1 MKFLHLADLHLGK
14 RVNGFSML
22 EDQAH
27 ILRQILAILD
37 DERLDGVLIAG
48 DVYDKSVPSV
58 EAVELLDGFLTE
70 LRARGVPVLLISGN
84 HDSPERLAFGGR
96 VMDSCG
102 IHISPVYDGALAPVT
117 LHDEFGPVHVWLL
130 PFVKPAHVRRWF
142 PDADIESYTDAV
154 AEAVAHMDIDTA
166 ARNVLVTHQFVTGGA
181 RSGSE
186 ELSVGGTDNV
196 DSGVFAPFDYVAL
209 GHLHGAQNIGRET
222 IRYAGSPLKYS
233 FSEARQHKSV
243 TVVTL
248 GEKGDVQVRTV
259 ALTPLRELRE
269 IRGSYDELTARSF
282 YEHTTYRSDYLHLI
296 LTDEQDVFDAMSRL
310 RTIYP
315 YLMTL
320 DYDNART
327 RAAGGMSVPAETER
341 RTPLELFEALYQRQ
355 NHRPMSEVQRAYIA
369 QLMEQ
374 IMEQIMEVQG

>member
-37 DERLDGVLIAG
+37 DEQPDGVLIAG

-58 EAVELLDGFLTE
+58 EAVGLLDGFLTE
-70 LRARGVPVLLISGN
+70 LCARGVPVLLISGN

-117 LHDEFGPVHVWLL
+117 LHDAFGPVHVWLL

-142 PDADIESYTDAV
+142 PDADIESYTDAM

-209 GHLHGAQNIGRET
+209 GHLHGAQHIGRET

-248 GEKGDVQVRTV
+248 GEKGDVQVRTA

-374 IMEQIMEVQG
+374 IMEVQG

>member
-14 RVNGFSML
+14 RANGFSML

-37 DERLDGVLIAG
+37 GEQPDGVLIAG

-70 LRARGVPVLLISGN
+70 LRTRGVPVLLISGN

-117 LHDEFGPVHVWLL
+117 LQDAFGPVHVWLL
-130 PFVKPAHVRRWF
+130 PFVKPAHVRHWF
-142 PDADIESYTDAV
+142 PDADIESYTDAM

-166 ARNVLVTHQFVTGGA
+166 ARNVLVTHQFVTGGTC
-181 RSGSE
+181 SGSE

-209 GHLHGAQNIGRET
+209 GHLHGAQHIGRET

-269 IRGSYDELTARSF
+269 IRGSYNELTARSF

-341 RTPLELFEALYQRQ
+341 RTPPELFEALYQRQ

-374 IMEQIMEVQG
+374 IMEVQG

>member
-37 DERLDGVLIAG
+37 DEQPDGVLIAG

-58 EAVELLDGFLTE
+58 EAVGLLDGFLTE
-70 LRARGVPVLLISGN
+70 LRARGVQVLLISGN

-117 LHDEFGPVHVWLL
+117 LQDAFGPVHVWLL

-142 PDADIESYTDAV
+142 PDADIESYTDAM

-166 ARNVLVTHQFVTGGA
+166 ARNVLVTHQFVTGGT

-209 GHLHGAQNIGRET
+209 GHLHGAQHIGRET

-355 NHRPMSEVQRAYIA
+355 NHQPMSEVQREYIA

-374 IMEQIMEVQG
+374 IMEVQG

>member
-37 DERLDGVLIAG
+37 DEQPDGVLIAG

-117 LHDEFGPVHVWLL
+117 LHDEFGPVHIWLL

-142 PDADIESYTDAV
+142 PDADIESYTDAM

-209 GHLHGAQNIGRET
+209 GHLHGAQHIGRET

-374 IMEQIMEVQG
+374 IMEVQG

>member
-37 DERLDGVLIAG
+37 DEQPDGVLIAG

-58 EAVELLDGFLTE
+58 EAVELLDSFLTE

-209 GHLHGAQNIGRET
+209 GHLHGAQHIGRET

-248 GEKGDVQVRTV
+248 GEKGDVQVRTA

-341 RTPLELFEALYQRQ
+341 RTPLELFEALYLRQ
-355 NHRPMSEVQRAYIA
+355 NHQPMSEVQRAYIA

-374 IMEQIMEVQG
+374 IMEVQG

>member
-37 DERLDGVLIAG
+37 DEQPDGVLIAG

-58 EAVELLDGFLTE
+58 EAVGLLDGFLTE
-70 LRARGVPVLLISGN
+70 LRTRGVPVLLISGN

-117 LHDEFGPVHVWLL
+117 LQDAFGPVHIWLL

-142 PDADIESYTDAV
+142 PDADIESYTDAM

-196 DSGVFAPFDYVAL
+196 DSSVFAPFDYVAL
-209 GHLHGAQNIGRET
+209 GHLHGAQYIGRET

-327 RAAGGMSVPAETER
+327 RAAGGMSVPAGMER

-374 IMEQIMEVQG
+374 IMEVQG

>member
-37 DERLDGVLIAG
+37 DEQPDGVLIAG

-102 IHISPVYDGALAPVT
+102 IHISPVYNGALAPVT
-117 LHDEFGPVHVWLL
+117 LHDAFGPVHVWLL

-142 PDADIESYTDAV
+142 PDADIESYTDAM

-166 ARNVLVTHQFVTGGA
+166 ARNVLVTHQFVTGGT

-209 GHLHGAQNIGRET
+209 GHLHGAQHIGRET

-233 FSEARQHKSV
+233 FSEARKHKSV

-327 RAAGGMSVPAETER
+327 REAGGMSVPAETER

-355 NHRPMSEVQRAYIA
+355 NHRPMSDVQRAYIA

-374 IMEQIMEVQG
+374 IMEVQG

>member
-37 DERLDGVLIAG
+37 DEQPDGVLIAG

-117 LHDEFGPVHVWLL
+117 LQDAFGPVHVWLL

-166 ARNVLVTHQFVTGGA
+166 ARNVLVTHQFVTGGT

-209 GHLHGAQNIGRET
+209 GHLHGAQHIGRET

-320 DYDNART
+320 DYDNTRT

-341 RTPLELFEALYQRQ
+341 RTPPELFEALYQRQ

-374 IMEQIMEVQG
+374 IMEVQG

>member
-37 DERLDGVLIAG
+37 DEQPDGVLIAG

-58 EAVELLDGFLTE
+58 EAVGLLDGFLTE

-142 PDADIESYTDAV
+142 PDADIESYTDAM

-166 ARNVLVTHQFVTGGA
+166 ARNVLVTHQFVTGGT

-209 GHLHGAQNIGRET
+209 GHLHGAQHIGRET

-320 DYDNART
+320 DYGNART

-355 NHRPMSEVQRAYIA
+355 NHRPMSEVQREYIA

-374 IMEQIMEVQG
+374 IMEVQG

>member
-37 DERLDGVLIAG
+37 DEQPDGVLIAG

-58 EAVELLDGFLTE
+58 EAVGLLDGFLTE

-117 LHDEFGPVHVWLL
+117 LQDAFGPVHVWLL

-142 PDADIESYTDAV
+142 PDADIESYTDAM

-209 GHLHGAQNIGRET
+209 GHLHGAQHIGRET

-296 LTDEQDVFDAMSRL
+296 LTDEQDVFDAISRL

-374 IMEQIMEVQG
+374 IMEVQG

>member
-22 EDQAH
+22 EDQAY

-37 DERLDGVLIAG
+37 DEQPDGVLIAG

-117 LHDEFGPVHVWLL
+117 LHDAFGPVHVWLL

-166 ARNVLVTHQFVTGGA
+166 ARNVLVTHQFVTGGT

-209 GHLHGAQNIGRET
+209 GHLHGAQHIGRET

-259 ALTPLRELRE
+259 APTPLRELRE

-374 IMEQIMEVQG
+374 IMEVQG

>member
-37 DERLDGVLIAG
+37 DERPDGVLIAG

-70 LRARGVPVLLISGN
+70 LRTRGVPVLLISGN

-117 LHDEFGPVHVWLL
+117 LQDAFGPVHVWLL

-142 PDADIESYTDAV
+142 PDADIESYTDAM

-209 GHLHGAQNIGRET
+209 GHLHGAQHIGRET

-355 NHRPMSEVQRAYIA
+355 NHQPMSEVQREYIA

-374 IMEQIMEVQG
+374 IMEVQG

>member
-37 DERLDGVLIAG
+37 DEQPDGVLIAG

-117 LHDEFGPVHVWLL
+117 LHDGFGPVHVWLL

-142 PDADIESYTDAV
+142 PDADIESYTDAM

-209 GHLHGAQNIGRET
+209 GHLHGAQHIGRET

-233 FSEARQHKSV
+233 FSEASQHKSV

-269 IRGSYDELTARSF
+269 IRGNYDELTARSF

-341 RTPLELFEALYQRQ
+341 RTPLELFEALYTRQ
-355 NHRPMSEVQRAYIA
+355 NHQPMSEVQRAYIA

-374 IMEQIMEVQG
+374 IMEVQG

>member
-37 DERLDGVLIAG
+37 DEQPDGVLIAG

-70 LRARGVPVLLISGN
+70 LRARGIPVLLISGN

-142 PDADIESYTDAV
+142 PDADIESYTDAM

-166 ARNVLVTHQFVTGGA
+166 ARNVLVTHQFVTGGT

-209 GHLHGAQNIGRET
+209 GHLHGAQHIGRET

-248 GEKGDVQVRTV
+248 GEKGDVQVRTA

-355 NHRPMSEVQRAYIA
+355 NHQPMSEVQREYIA

-374 IMEQIMEVQG
+374 IMEVQG

>member
-14 RVNGFSML
+14 RVNGFTML

-37 DERLDGVLIAG
+37 DEQPDGVLIAG

-58 EAVELLDGFLTE
+58 EAVGLLDSFLTE

-102 IHISPVYDGALAPVT
+102 IHISPVYNGALAPVT
-117 LHDEFGPVHVWLL
+117 LQDAFGPVHVWLL

-142 PDADIESYTDAV
+142 PDADIESYTDAM

-181 RSGSE
+181 GSSSE

-209 GHLHGAQNIGRET
+209 GHLHGAQHIGRET

-374 IMEQIMEVQG
+374 IMEVQG

>member
-14 RVNGFSML
+14 RVIGFSML

-37 DERLDGVLIAG
+37 DEQPDGVLIAG

-58 EAVELLDGFLTE
+58 EAVGLLDGFLTE

-209 GHLHGAQNIGRET
+209 GHLHGAQHIGRET

-248 GEKGDVQVRTV
+248 GEKGDVQVRTA

-341 RTPLELFEALYQRQ
+341 RTPLELFEALYTRQ
-355 NHRPMSEVQRAYIA
+355 NHRPMSEVQREYIA

-374 IMEQIMEVQG
+374 IMEVQG

>member
-1 MKFLHLADLHLGK
+1 MKFFHLADLHLGK

-22 EDQAH
+22 EDQAY

-37 DERLDGVLIAG
+37 DEQPDGVLIAG
-48 DVYDKSVPSV
+48 DMYDKSVPSV
-58 EAVELLDGFLTE
+58 EAVGLLDGFLTE

-166 ARNVLVTHQFVTGGA
+166 ARNVLVTHQFVTGGT

-209 GHLHGAQNIGRET
+209 GHLHGAQHIGRET

-248 GEKGDVQVRTV
+248 GEKGDVQVRTA

-355 NHRPMSEVQRAYIA
+355 NHQPMSEVQRAYIA

-374 IMEQIMEVQG
+374 IMEVQG

>member
-37 DERLDGVLIAG
+37 DEQPDGVLIAG

-70 LRARGVPVLLISGN
+70 LRTRGVPVLLISGN

-130 PFVKPAHVRRWF
+130 PFVKPAHMRRWF

-196 DSGVFAPFDYVAL
+196 DSSVFAPFDYVAL
-209 GHLHGAQNIGRET
+209 GHLHGAQHIGRET

-355 NHRPMSEVQRAYIA
+355 NHQPMSEVQRAYIA

-374 IMEQIMEVQG
+374 IMEVQG

>member
-27 ILRQILAILD
+27 VLRQILAILD
-37 DERLDGVLIAG
+37 DEQPDGVLIAG

-58 EAVELLDGFLTE
+58 EAVGLLDGFLTE

-166 ARNVLVTHQFVTGGA
+166 ARNVLVTHQFVTGGT

-209 GHLHGAQNIGRET
+209 GHLHGTQHIGRET

-248 GEKGDVQVRTV
+248 GEKGDVQVRTA

-341 RTPLELFEALYQRQ
+341 RTPLELFEALYTRQ
-355 NHRPMSEVQRAYIA
+355 NHQPMSEVQRAYIA

-374 IMEQIMEVQG
+374 IMEVQG

>member
-37 DERLDGVLIAG
+37 NEQPDGVLIAG

-102 IHISPVYDGALAPVT
+102 IHISPVYGGALAPVT
-117 LHDEFGPVHVWLL
+117 LQDEFGPVHVWLL

-166 ARNVLVTHQFVTGGA
+166 ARNVLVTHQFVTGGT

-209 GHLHGAQNIGRET
+209 GHLHGAQHIGRET

-248 GEKGDVQVRTV
+248 GEKGDVQVRTA

-327 RAAGGMSVPAETER
+327 RAAGGMSAPAETEQ
-341 RTPLELFEALYQRQ
+341 RTPLELFEALYARQ
-355 NHRPMSEVQRAYIA
+355 NHQPMSEVQREYIA

-374 IMEQIMEVQG
+374 IMEVQG

>member
-37 DERLDGVLIAG
+37 DEQPDGVLIAG

-142 PDADIESYTDAV
+142 PDADIESYTDAM

-166 ARNVLVTHQFVTGGA
+166 ARNVLVTHQFVTGGT

-209 GHLHGAQNIGRET
+209 GHLHGAQHIGRET

-269 IRGSYDELTARSF
+269 IRGSYNELTARSF

-355 NHRPMSEVQRAYIA
+355 NHQPMSEVQRTYIA

-374 IMEQIMEVQG
+374 IMEVQG

>member
-14 RVNGFSML
+14 RVNGFTML

-37 DERLDGVLIAG
+37 DEQPDGVLIAG

-117 LHDEFGPVHVWLL
+117 LQDAFGPVHVWLL

-142 PDADIESYTDAV
+142 PDADIESYTDAM

-166 ARNVLVTHQFVTGGA
+166 ARNVLVTHQFVTGGT

-209 GHLHGAQNIGRET
+209 GHLHGAQHIGRET

-374 IMEQIMEVQG
+374 IMEVQG

>member
-37 DERLDGVLIAG
+37 DEQPDGVLIAG

-117 LHDEFGPVHVWLL
+117 LQDAFGPVHVWLL

-166 ARNVLVTHQFVTGGA
+166 ARNVLVTHQFVTGGT

-209 GHLHGAQNIGRET
+209 GHLHGAQHIGRET

-341 RTPLELFEALYQRQ
+341 RTPSELFEALYQRQ
-355 NHRPMSEVQRAYIA
+355 NHRPMSEVQREYIA

-374 IMEQIMEVQG
+374 IMEVQG

>member
-37 DERLDGVLIAG
+37 DEQPDGVLIAG

-117 LHDEFGPVHVWLL
+117 LQDAFGPVHVWLL

-142 PDADIESYTDAV
+142 PDADIESYTDAM

-166 ARNVLVTHQFVTGGA
+166 ARNVLVTHQFVTGGTC
-181 RSGSE
+181 SGSE

-209 GHLHGAQNIGRET
+209 GHLHGAQHIGRET

-341 RTPLELFEALYQRQ
+341 RTPLELFEALYLRQ
-355 NHRPMSEVQRAYIA
+355 NHQPMSEVQRAYIA

-374 IMEQIMEVQG
+374 IMEVQG

>member
-1 MKFLHLADLHLGK
+1 MKLIHLSDLHLGK

-27 ILRQILAILD
+27 ILRQIFAILD
-37 DERLDGVLIAG
+37 GEQPDGVLIAG

-70 LRARGVPVLLISGN
+70 LRTRGVPVLLISGN

-166 ARNVLVTHQFVTGGA
+166 ARNVLVTHQFVTGGT

-209 GHLHGAQNIGRET
+209 GHLHGAQHIGSET

-355 NHRPMSEVQRAYIA
+355 NHQPMSEVQREYIA

-374 IMEQIMEVQG
+374 IMEVQG

>member
-1 MKFLHLADLHLGK
+1 MRFLHLADLHLGK

-37 DERLDGVLIAG
+37 DEQPDGVLIAG

-58 EAVELLDGFLTE
+58 EAVGLLDGFLTE

-117 LHDEFGPVHVWLL
+117 LQDAFGPVHVWLL

-166 ARNVLVTHQFVTGGA
+166 ARNVLVTHQFVTGGT

-209 GHLHGAQNIGRET
+209 GHLHGAQHIGRET

-341 RTPLELFEALYQRQ
+341 HTPLELFEALYQRQ

-374 IMEQIMEVQG
+374 IMEVQG

>member
-37 DERLDGVLIAG
+37 NEQPDGVLIAG

-58 EAVELLDGFLTE
+58 EAVGLLDGFLTE

-102 IHISPVYDGALAPVT
+102 IHVSPVYDGALAPVT
-117 LHDEFGPVHVWLL
+117 LQDAFGPVHIWLL

-142 PDADIESYTDAV
+142 PDADIESYTDAM
-154 AEAVAHMDIDTA
+154 AEAIAHMDIDTA
-166 ARNVLVTHQFVTGGA
+166 ARNVLVTHQFVTGGT

-209 GHLHGAQNIGRET
+209 GHLHGAQHIGRET

-269 IRGSYDELTARSF
+269 IRGSYNELTARSF

-341 RTPLELFEALYQRQ
+341 RTPPELFEALYQRQ
-355 NHRPMSEVQRAYIA
+355 NHQPMSEVQRAYIA

-374 IMEQIMEVQG
+374 IMEVQG

>member
-37 DERLDGVLIAG
+37 DEQPDGVLIAG

-58 EAVELLDGFLTE
+58 EAVGLLDGFLTE

-209 GHLHGAQNIGRET
+209 GHLHGAQHIGRET

-248 GEKGDVQVRTV
+248 GEKGDVQVRTA

-341 RTPLELFEALYQRQ
+341 RTPLELFEALYTRQ
-355 NHRPMSEVQRAYIA
+355 NHQPMSEVQRAYIA

-374 IMEQIMEVQG
+374 IMEVQG

>member
-37 DERLDGVLIAG
+37 NEQPDGVLIAG

-70 LRARGVPVLLISGN
+70 LRTRGVPVLLISGN

-117 LHDEFGPVHVWLL
+117 LHDAFGPVHVWLL

-142 PDADIESYTDAV
+142 PDADIESYTDAM

-166 ARNVLVTHQFVTGGA
+166 ARNVLVTHQFVTGGT

-209 GHLHGAQNIGRET
+209 GHLHGAQHIGRET

-327 RAAGGMSVPAETER
+327 RAAGGMSAPAETER
-341 RTPLELFEALYQRQ
+341 RTPSELFEALYQRQ

-374 IMEQIMEVQG
+374 IMEVQG

>member
-37 DERLDGVLIAG
+37 DEQPDGVLIAG

-117 LHDEFGPVHVWLL
+117 LQDGFGPVHVWLL

-166 ARNVLVTHQFVTGGA
+166 ARNVLVTHQFVTGGT

-209 GHLHGAQNIGRET
+209 GHLHGAQHIGRET
-222 IRYAGSPLKYS
+222 VRYAGSPLKYS

-374 IMEQIMEVQG
+374 IMEVQG

>member
-37 DERLDGVLIAG
+37 NEQPDGVLIAG

-154 AEAVAHMDIDTA
+154 AEAVAHMDIDAA
-166 ARNVLVTHQFVTGGA
+166 ARNVLVTHQFVTGGT

-209 GHLHGAQNIGRET
+209 GHLHGAQHIGRET
-222 IRYAGSPLKYS
+222 IRYSGSPLKYS

-341 RTPLELFEALYQRQ
+341 RTPLELFEALYTRQ
-355 NHRPMSEVQRAYIA
+355 NHQPMSEVQRAYIV
-369 QLMEQ
+369 QL
-374 IMEQIMEVQG
+374 MEQIMEVQG

>member
-37 DERLDGVLIAG
+37 DERPDGVLIAG

-70 LRARGVPVLLISGN
+70 LRTRGVPVLLISGN

-117 LHDEFGPVHVWLL
+117 LQDAFGPVHVWLL

-142 PDADIESYTDAV
+142 PDADIESYTDAM
-154 AEAVAHMDIDTA
+154 AEAVAHMDIHTA

-209 GHLHGAQNIGRET
+209 GHLHGAQHIGRET

-374 IMEQIMEVQG
+374 IMEVQG

>member
-37 DERLDGVLIAG
+37 DEQPDGVLIAG

-117 LHDEFGPVHVWLL
+117 LHDAFGPVHVWLL

-142 PDADIESYTDAV
+142 PDADIESYTDAM

-166 ARNVLVTHQFVTGGA
+166 ARNVLVTHQFVTGGT

-196 DSGVFAPFDYVAL
+196 DSSVFAPFDYVAL
-209 GHLHGAQNIGRET
+209 GHLHGAQHIGRET

-374 IMEQIMEVQG
+374 IMEVQG

>member
-37 DERLDGVLIAG
+37 DEQPDGVLIAG

-58 EAVELLDGFLTE
+58 EAVGLLDGFLTE

-117 LHDEFGPVHVWLL
+117 LHDAFGPVHVWLL

-196 DSGVFAPFDYVAL
+196 DSSVFAPFDYVAL
-209 GHLHGAQNIGRET
+209 GHLHGAQQIGRET

-341 RTPLELFEALYQRQ
+341 RTPLELFEALYTRQ
-355 NHRPMSEVQRAYIA
+355 NHQPMSEVQREYIA

-374 IMEQIMEVQG
+374 IMEVQG

>member
-37 DERLDGVLIAG
+37 DEQPDGVLIAG

-58 EAVELLDGFLTE
+58 EAVGLLDGFLTE

-117 LHDEFGPVHVWLL
+117 LHDAFGPVHVWLL

-142 PDADIESYTDAV
+142 PDADIESYTDAM

-166 ARNVLVTHQFVTGGA
+166 ARNVLVTHQFVTGGT

-209 GHLHGAQNIGRET
+209 GHLHGAQHIGRET
-222 IRYAGSPLKYS
+222 VRYAGSPLKYS

-315 YLMTL
+315 YLMAL

-327 RAAGGMSVPAETER
+327 RAAGGMSVPAEAER

-374 IMEQIMEVQG
+374 IMEVQG

>member
-37 DERLDGVLIAG
+37 DEQPDGVLIAG

-70 LRARGVPVLLISGN
+70 LRARSVPVLLISGN

-117 LHDEFGPVHVWLL
+117 LQDAFGPVHVWLL

-209 GHLHGAQNIGRET
+209 GHLHGAQHIGRET

-248 GEKGDVQVRTV
+248 GEKGDVQVRAV

-341 RTPLELFEALYQRQ
+341 RTPLELFEALYTRQ
-355 NHRPMSEVQRAYIA
+355 NHQPMSEVQRAYIA

-374 IMEQIMEVQG
+374 IMEVQG

>member
-37 DERLDGVLIAG
+37 DEQPDGVLIAG

-58 EAVELLDGFLTE
+58 EAVELLDDFLTE

-117 LHDEFGPVHVWLL
+117 LQDAFGPVHVWLL

-142 PDADIESYTDAV
+142 PDADIESYTDAM

-209 GHLHGAQNIGRET
+209 GHLHGAQHIGRET

-327 RAAGGMSVPAETER
+327 RAAGGMFVPAGMER

-355 NHRPMSEVQRAYIA
+355 NHQPMSEVQREYIA

-374 IMEQIMEVQG
+374 IMEVQG

>member
-37 DERLDGVLIAG
+37 DEQPDGVLIAG

-58 EAVELLDGFLTE
+58 EAVGLLDGFLTE

-102 IHISPVYDGALAPVT
+102 IHISPVYNGALAPVT

-166 ARNVLVTHQFVTGGA
+166 ARNVLVTHQFVTGGT

-209 GHLHGAQNIGRET
+209 GHLHGAQHIGRET

-248 GEKGDVQVRTV
+248 GEKGDVQVRTA

-269 IRGSYDELTARSF
+269 IRESYDELTARSF

-341 RTPLELFEALYQRQ
+341 RTPLELFEALYTRQ
-355 NHRPMSEVQRAYIA
+355 NHQPMSEVQRAYIA

-374 IMEQIMEVQG
+374 IMEVQG

>member
-37 DERLDGVLIAG
+37 DEQPDGVLIAG

-70 LRARGVPVLLISGN
+70 LRARSVPVLLISGN

-142 PDADIESYTDAV
+142 PDADIESYTDAM

-209 GHLHGAQNIGRET
+209 GHLHGAQHIGRET

-248 GEKGDVQVRTV
+248 GEKGDVQVRTA

-341 RTPLELFEALYQRQ
+341 RTPLELFEALYTRQ

-374 IMEQIMEVQG
+374 IMEVQG

>member
-37 DERLDGVLIAG
+37 DEQPDGVLIAG

-117 LHDEFGPVHVWLL
+117 LQDAFGPVHVWLL

-142 PDADIESYTDAV
+142 PDADIESYTDAM

-166 ARNVLVTHQFVTGGA
+166 ARNVLVTHQFVTGGT

-196 DSGVFAPFDYVAL
+196 DSGIFAPFDYVAL
-209 GHLHGAQNIGRET
+209 GHLHGAQHIGRET

-374 IMEQIMEVQG
+374 IMEVQG